1 MAAMTPNTTTSG
13 VPGPTGP
20 GAGAASAVTG
30 QPTAVSSGAGKL
42 GGGLLSAG
50 VLGLAAWVV
59 VGR

>member
-1 MAAMTPNTTTSG
+1 MTLNTTTSG
-13 VPGPTGP
+13 VPGPTGT
-20 GAGAASAVTG
+20 GAASAVTG

-59 VGR
+59 LGR